1 MQFLLLLPLIFA
13 ACAPL
18 RPLGPVSET
27 QPVPTPVATE
37 PVHEPVPEPQARDL
51 DPGQIINVGVGF
63 EKDSAA
69 IECPEQKWQ
78 FKARENL
85 GRIEVETK
93 GECKYGEKT
102 YRGGWAVLS
111 TDSGLA
117 IINAVPIEDYL
128 KGLVPHEIGKLKPEE
143 IEALKAQAV
152 AARTYAYR
160 HIGSRKSQGFDIYAD
175 VRDQV
180 YNGKEGE
187 DSLANIAIMATAG
200 LVLKYEGNTIE
211 AYYHSTCGGK
221 TESAEIWGQEGKPYL
236 QPVSDSAEGR
246 VFCELSRYMKW
257 EEKYSRAELVE
268 MFQKNAA
275 DARADKIF
283 PFSKIQQISITERF
297 PGGRVKKLAVSTDK
311 GSFEVFGDRTRR
323 LFTREGKFL
332 PGLFFDISQSGD
344 TFTIT
349 GSGYGHGI
357 GMCQM
362 GTRARAR
369 EGQTFEEIL
378 KVYYTGVSIEK

>member
-1 MQFLLLLPLIFA
+1 
-13 ACAPL
+13 
-18 RPLGPVSET
+18 
-27 QPVPTPVATE
+27 
-37 PVHEPVPEPQARDL
+37 
-51 DPGQIINVGVGF
+51 
-63 EKDSAA
+63 
-69 IECPEQKWQ
+69 
-78 FKARENL
+78 
-85 GRIEVETK
+85 
-93 GECKYGEKT
+93 
-102 YRGGWAVLS
+102 
-111 TDSGLA
+111 
-117 IINAVPIEDYL
+117 
-128 KGLVPHEIGKLKPEE
+128 
-143 IEALKAQAV
+143 
-152 AARTYAYR
+152 
-160 HIGSRKSQGFDIYAD
+160 
-175 VRDQV
+175 
-180 YNGKEGE
+180 
-187 DSLANIAIMATAG
+187 MATAG